1 MASLK
6 LPIFFSIFSGALLL
20 LSVVIIIIV
29 KWYFFVLSLARGKK
43 KKKIKQLLPI
53 LLLLKLKLAALI
65 PLFLGII
72 AFAALKAVFLGKIAF
87 AMNAFT
93 LIRKLLAKG
102 GHGSGGGSISYSSP
116 HHHEEH
122 QGGYNYEPA
131 QGWSSRQGSDAASMA
146 YSGQLRKWIGQWM
159 NVFNMRVWDSIYFCM
174 ECQLPCYKYLSLNL
188 FFYLFVWINY
198 LFSNVIIICDLLL

>member
-1 MASLK
+1 MCRL
-6 LPIFFSIFSGALLL
+6 INCNYNNINFFFI
-20 LSVVIIIIV
+20 
-29 KWYFFVLSLARGKK
+29 ARGKK

-102 GHGSGGGSISYSSP
+102 GHGSGGASISYSSP

-122 QGGYNYEPA
+122 QGYNYEPA

-146 YSGQLRKWIGQWM
+146 YSSQLRKWIGQWM
-159 NVFNMRVWDSIYFCM
+159 NVFIMCVWDSIYFCM
-174 ECQLPCYKYLSLNL
+174 ECQWPWYKYLSLNL
-188 FFYLFVWINY
+188 FFIYL
-198 LFSNVIIICDLLL
+198 CE